1 MQHAILPYFLTPGV
15 LRIPSESG
23 VTLITTN
30 ESIGH
35 TNQDDDH
42 HLEEHDGQDLDDQ
55 SHDTES
61 TQNDKHL
68 EKDGLHQQQRQL

>member
-1 MQHAILPYFLTPGV
+1 MLQK
-15 LRIPSESG
+15 RSG

-68 EKDGLHQQQRQL
+68 ENTKNWRAGKSESIPQSE

>member
-1 MQHAILPYFLTPGV
+1 MLVIKGAARCKQHIISYDLVPEV
-15 LRIPSESG
+15 S
-23 VTLITTN
+23 

-55 SHDTES
+55 SHDTEETS
-61 TQNDKHL
+61 TMFIF
-68 EKDGLHQQQRQL
+68 RTPAIS

>member
-1 MQHAILPYFLTPGV
+1 MLQK
-15 LRIPSESG
+15 RSG

-42 HLEEHDGQDLDDQ
+42 HLEEHANSRCPERRNPFRCHPELGQKVRGVQKWDAFRDQ
-55 SHDTES
+55 NAKNEGDEADET
-61 TQNDKHL
+61 
-68 EKDGLHQQQRQL
+68 

>member
-1 MQHAILPYFLTPGV
+1 MLQK
-15 LRIPSESG
+15 RSG

-55 SHDTES
+55 SHDTEETS
-61 TQNDKHL
+61 TMFIFRTNAA
-68 EKDGLHQQQRQL
+68 